1 VGEMSMSDSS
11 KNFKMPQKVV
21 EVMVDNIFRKN
32 DIQKEE
38 IKKNI
43 SEEQKIMIKEMI
55 EDLKQQ
61 VEQFNKNNDETKE

>member
-1 VGEMSMSDSS
+1 MSDSS

>member
-1 VGEMSMSDSS
+1 MSMSDSS

>member
-1 VGEMSMSDSS
+1 MSMGDSS

-21 EVMVDNIFRKN
+21 EVMIDNIFRKN
-32 DIQKEE
+32 DIKKEE

-61 VEQFNKNNDETKE
+61 VEQFNKKNDETKE

>member
-1 VGEMSMSDSS
+1 MGDSS

-21 EVMVDNIFRKN
+21 EVMIDNIFRKN
-32 DIQKEE
+32 DIKKEE

-61 VEQFNKNNDETKE
+61 VEQFNKKNDETKE